1 MFERISVPLDWSS
14 RGEYYVPHLLSA
26 DRALSGYENLLVF
39 ASNAI
44 YPIAIMPASQRR
56 VTA

>member
-1 MFERISVPLDWSS
+1 MRRVL
-14 RGEYYVPHLLSA
+14 GYVPQLLSA
-26 DRALSGYENLLVF
+26 DGALSGYENLLVF